1 MDIINDSIDFEN
13 EIISDSDDVPDLI
26 DSDSDDVPDLIDSDS
41 DVPDVID
48 FDTINDSIN
57 YSVPD
62 LNNRPIHRVNLV
74 DIIYNNINNIH
85 DNEDAINIMVD
96 FIYDYYE
103 SHDNTN
109 HDRHV
114 IWW

>member
-1 MDIINDSIDFEN
+1 
-13 EIISDSDDVPDLI
+13 VPDLI
-26 DSDSDDVPDLIDSDS
+26 DSDSDEL
-41 DVPDVID
+41 PDVID

-57 YSVPD
+57 YSMPY
-62 LNNRPIHRVNLV
+62 LNNRPIQVVNLV

>member
-26 DSDSDDVPDLIDSDS
+26 DSDSDEL
-41 DVPDVID
+41 PDVID

-57 YSVPD
+57 YSIPD
-62 LNNRPIHRVNLV
+62 LNNIPIHRVNLV
-74 DIIYNNINNIH
+74 DIIYNNIHNIH